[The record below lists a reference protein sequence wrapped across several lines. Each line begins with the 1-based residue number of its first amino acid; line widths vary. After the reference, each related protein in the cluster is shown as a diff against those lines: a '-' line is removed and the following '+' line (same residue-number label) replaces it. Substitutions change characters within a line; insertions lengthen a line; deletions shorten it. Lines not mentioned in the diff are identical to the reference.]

1 MHSIH
6 FNLISL
12 SVPVST
18 HILETLNWTDSVKPG
33 KKLWGFF
40 FSFGLLHLPHSPPPP
55 LPAQKWEKLII
66 WSILSGAAE
75 KLGLISPSFKS
86 SGEDISLI
94 NNNFLIIK

>member
-1 MHSIH
+1 M
-6 FNLISL
+6 
-12 SVPVST
+12 
-18 HILETLNWTDSVKPG
+18 ERG

-40 FSFGLLHLPHSPPPP
+40 FSFGSLQVPQPPSPA

-75 KLGLISPSFKS
+75 KLGLIFPSFKS